1 MVVLDRGNC
10 ARFWKRFLITFFGL
24 FSENKENSYYCHE
37 NSFGDYAN
45 RHFRTHDLKLILQT
59 RHRTSHT
66 RPVGGLQIFVLHKIF
81 FHQNAPTISPF
92 SRGVFDWRGMVSGDG
107 NYTCNV
113 ASFYIFPWLI
123 IFKFAINPL
132 VWKTTRNL
140 KKR

>member
-10 ARFWKRFLITFFGL
+10 ARFRKRFLITFFGL

-81 FHQNAPTISPF
+81 SIKTPRQFLLSAGAFLIGGEWSAATGTILVMSQ
-92 SRGVFDWRGMVSGDG
+92 VF
-107 NYTCNV
+107 T
-113 ASFYIFPWLI
+113 FFPGS
-123 IFKFAINPL
+123 
-132 VWKTTRNL
+132 
-140 KKR
+140 

>member
-1 MVVLDRGNC
+1 MVVFDRGNC

-59 RHRTSHT
+59 THRTSHT

-81 FHQNAPTISPF
+81 SIKTPRQFLLSAGAFLI
-92 SRGVFDWRGMVSGDG
+92 GGEMVSGGG
-107 NYTCNV
+107 NYICNV
-113 ASFYIFPWLI
+113 VSFYVFPWLI
-123 IFKFAINPL
+123 IF
-132 VWKTTRNL
+132 RNL
-140 KKR
+140 PF